1 MSLEYWPEIPHYQ
14 QVIGKHI
21 DRASSLVA
29 LTVSINSQHI
39 IMRGQFQK
47 ISSNRRMF
55 FFSPKEHFSGIKAN
69 GQHYKMIYC
78 WVNFKGT
85 PL

>member
-47 ISSNRRMF
+47 ISSNRRIF
-55 FFSPKEHFSGIKAN
+55 FPQKNIFLELKQMGNTTK
-69 GQHYKMIYC
+69 
-78 WVNFKGT
+78 
-85 PL
+85 